1 MDMEPTEEE
10 LDLAVE
16 EFTKTYKAFEK
27 AAKKLMAIMD
37 SMNKKRNQELEA
49 LSGNSKQIHDFLIQ
63 IMDDSGQ
70 IGNAWLT
77 RRKSKSKNYN
87 ILLLVQN

>member
-1 MDMEPTEEE
+1 MGDLMDMEPTEEE

-16 EFTKTYKAFEK
+16 EFSKTFKAFEK

-37 SMNKKRNQELEA
+37 SMNEKRHQESKA
-49 LSGNSKQIHDFLIQ
+49 LTGESQRIHEFLIQ

-70 IGNAWLT
+70 VGEKCFGIRCVAE
-77 RRKSKSKNYN
+77 KDKK
-87 ILLLVQN
+87 QE